1 MIIPITPINKKPVP
15 LPAKNGNG
23 KKVFLLNRF
32 FNGSIAKNGIVV
44 TIIIRNTKC
53 HNLTPAE
60 RKDFMKPSPSSSL
73 SSRIMDTVM
82 PTDNP
87 IRKSLRLSSMIS
99 TRTLL
104 GFISKYF

>member
-53 HNLTPAE
+53 HNLTPAV
-60 RKDFMKPSPSSSL
+60 RKDFMKPL
-73 SSRIMDTVM
+73 EYWVL
-82 PTDNP
+82 DNFEFDG
-87 IRKSLRLSSMIS
+87 LRVGI
-99 TRTLL
+99 
-104 GFISKYF
+104 KK

>member
-32 FNGSIAKNGIVV
+32 FSGSIAKNGIVV
-44 TIIIRNTKC
+44 TIIIKNTRC
-53 HNLTPAE
+53 HNLAPAVT
-60 RKDFMKPSPSSSL
+60 KDFMKPFSLSPSL
-73 SSRIMDTVM
+73 GSRIMEIVM
-82 PTDNP
+82 PTTNP

-99 TRTLL
+99 TRIWLE
-104 GFISKYF
+104 FISK